1 MIAFGV
7 DLHIDG
13 VYFSSHEIS
22 ELRRPIAEKFC
33 AVMEDAFDLII
44 PVQNFGRFSPK
55 KFRGQKHAKFG
66 AISDDF
72 KLWRRISPERMKIFK
87 IGQVCDLQQF
97 FLRSAKKSGEHQSKN
112 FGDLEV

>member
-1 MIAFGV
+1 VIAFGV

-72 KLWRRISPERMKIFK
+72 KLWRRISLKRMKLFK
-87 IGQVCDLQQF
+87 IGQVHFVPRFLLQAQG
-97 FLRSAKKSGEHQSKN
+97 KKSLVN
-112 FGDLEV
+112 FGPQIAEI